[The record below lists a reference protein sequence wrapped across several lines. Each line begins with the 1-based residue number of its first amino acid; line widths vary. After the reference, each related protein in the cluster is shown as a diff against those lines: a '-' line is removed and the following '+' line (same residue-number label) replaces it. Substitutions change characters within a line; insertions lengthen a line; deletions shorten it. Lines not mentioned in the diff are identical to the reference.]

1 MSLTKSQASLLSH
14 YFADLSKILF
24 GSTVVGYV
32 IPNTTDYVTPAAF
45 LAGVIV
51 GLVCLLI
58 SVESRTRITHP
69 MNPLLLAYLV
79 IGVIATAIYVWA
91 VHRRA

>member
-58 SVESRTRITHP
+58 SVD
-69 MNPLLLAYLV
+69 LARELP
-79 IGVIATAIYVWA
+79 TP
-91 VHRRA
+91 